1 MTSLT
6 IPQSPRLL
14 DLVRTAARYRH
25 FALSTEKLYVHWVRA
40 YVKFH
45 GLRHPR
51 EMGEAEVVAYLS
63 HLASERRVSPSTHR
77 QALSAL
83 LFLYR
88 EVLKV
93 ELPWME
99 EIGRP
104 QATQRI
110 PVVLT
115 VDEIRRTFLH
125 VEGTPLLI
133 AQLLYGTGM
142 RILEALRLRVK
153 DIDFERSLI
162 VVREAKGGKDRVVML
177 PESLRAAL
185 IEQCEKS
192 KAIWQLDRDEK
203 REGVEM
209 PHALAMK
216 YPRAPLSLAWHWVFP
231 QATLSIDPRSGV
243 RRRHHFYD
251 DTFRRAL
258 AAAFKRSGIVKPAS
272 PHTLRHSFATH
283 LLQFG
288 ADIRTV
294 QTLLGHADV
303 KTTMIYTHVA
313 RLPASAVSPLDA
325 MAATHA
331 LAKANP
337 LPDQR
342 AINRALTEMTL

>member
-1 MTSLT
+1 
-6 IPQSPRLL
+6 
-14 DLVRTAARYRH
+14 
-25 FALSTEKLYVHWVRA
+25 
-40 YVKFH
+40 
-45 GLRHPR
+45 
-51 EMGEAEVVAYLS
+51 MGEAEVVAYLS

-93 ELPWME
+93 ELQWME

-115 VDEIRRTFLH
+115 VDEVRRTFLH

-142 RILEALRLRVK
+142 HILEALRLRIK

-185 IEQCEKS
+185 SAQCEKS
-192 KAIWQLDRDEK
+192 KAIWQLDREEK
-203 REGVEM
+203 REGVEL
-209 PHALAMK
+209 PEVDSTEALDAK
-216 YPRAPLSLAWHWVFP
+216 DPRAPLSLAWHWVFP

-258 AAAFKRSGIVKPAS
+258 ASAFKRAGIIKPAS
-272 PHTLRHSFATH
+272 PDTLRHSFATH
-283 LLQFG
+283 LLQSG
-288 ADIRTV
+288 ADIRTA

-303 KTTMIYTHVA
+303 KTAMIYTHVA
-313 RLPASAVSPLDA
+313 LARRRGEPAGCDGGNAFASESECDDRSTRNQPRVVGDDA
-325 MAATHA
+325 LIRRA
-331 LAKANP
+331 
-337 LPDQR
+337 QR
-342 AINRALTEMTL
+342 AGRTIPAAQNRCFLEDIT

>member
-1 MTSLT
+1 LLTLNGINTNKTRQCSFTVFMTSLT
-6 IPQSPRLL
+6 TPQSPRLL
-14 DLVRTAARYRH
+14 DLVRTAARYPH

-45 GLRHPR
+45 GLRHPC

-83 LFLYR
+83 LFLYS

-115 VDEIRRTFLH
+115 VDEVRRTFLH
-125 VEGTPLLI
+125 AAGTPLLI
-133 AQLLYGTGM
+133 AQLLYGAGM
-142 RILEALRLRVK
+142 RILEALRLRFK
-153 DIDFERSLI
+153 DIDFDRNLI

-192 KAIWQLDRDEK
+192 KAI
-203 REGVEM
+203 
-209 PHALAMK
+209 
-216 YPRAPLSLAWHWVFP
+216 
-231 QATLSIDPRSGV
+231 
-243 RRRHHFYD
+243 
-251 DTFRRAL
+251 
-258 AAAFKRSGIVKPAS
+258 
-272 PHTLRHSFATH
+272 
-283 LLQFG
+283 
-288 ADIRTV
+288 
-294 QTLLGHADV
+294 
-303 KTTMIYTHVA
+303 
-313 RLPASAVSPLDA
+313 
-325 MAATHA
+325 
-331 LAKANP
+331 
-337 LPDQR
+337 
-342 AINRALTEMTL
+342 